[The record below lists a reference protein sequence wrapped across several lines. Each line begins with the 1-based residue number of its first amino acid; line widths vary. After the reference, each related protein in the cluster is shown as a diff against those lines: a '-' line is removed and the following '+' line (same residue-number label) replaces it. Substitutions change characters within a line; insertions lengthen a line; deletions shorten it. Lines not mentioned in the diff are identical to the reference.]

1 MKKILIVDDEVGI
14 REGISAIIL
23 KQMEGVEV
31 TAVSNCEETFALL
44 ETGAG
49 FDLVLMDLTL
59 GPSGLSGAD
68 GIKKLRNDYP
78 DIPVVALSGTRDS
91 AIMRKT
97 IDDGAMGFIPKTHSG
112 ELLLWALQLI
122 LVHNGIYVPPE
133 VLSVF
138 SEKLVTAESIGLK
151 PREAD
156 VLYQLLKGYSN
167 RAIGRELNIEPST
180 VRNYLSTVLRVLN
193 VTSRTEAVIVAGRM
207 NLVFRHK
214 SSHRLIYTCPGCCAQ
229 VWGPGGLV
237 LMCNPCGHPMPGQS
251 SLGNATGR

>member
-1 MKKILIVDDEVGI
+1 MKKLLLVDDEAMFADALSTRLQSV
-14 REGISAIIL
+14 
-23 KQMEGVEV
+23 MEDVEV
-31 TAVSNCEETFALL
+31 TAVSSCEKAFALL
-44 ETGAG
+44 GTGAE
-49 FDLVLMDLTL
+49 FDLILMDLTL

-68 GIKKLRNDYP
+68 GIRKLRSDYP

-97 IDDGAMGFIPKTHSG
+97 IDDGAMGFIPKTRS
-112 ELLLWALQLI
+112 EAMLLWALQLI

-133 VLSVF
+133 ILSDF
-138 SEKLVTAESIGLK
+138 SEKLVIAESIGLT
-151 PREAD
+151 PRQAD
-156 VLYQLLKGYSN
+156 VLYQLLKGLSN
-167 RAIGRELNIEPST
+167 KAIAQELGITET
-180 VRNYLSTVLRVLN
+180 VVRNYMGTVLRVLK
-193 VTSRTEAVIVAGRM
+193 VTNRTEAVIVAGRM

-214 SSHRLIYTCPGCCAQ
+214 SSHRLIYTCPGCSAQ